1 MPEFSNPFAGV
12 AYGRKLTKAELIRS
26 IRYNIAAEYEA
37 AQLYMQLSDSIDD
50 KVSKAV
56 LEDVAEEELVH
67 VGEFLRLL
75 KYLAPEEETI
85 LPGWLQRSRGHDQES
100 GWKVKLTHISY
111 AIYLLSLRVIVGETP
126 S

>member
-12 AYGRKLTKAELIRS
+12 AYGRKLTKAELVRS
-26 IRYNIAAEYEA
+26 IRYSIAAEYEA
-37 AQLYMQLSDSIDD
+37 AQLYLQLSDSIDD

-75 KYLAPEEETI
+75 RYLAPEED
-85 LPGWLQRSRGHDQES
+85 RSYQDGYKEVEAMIK
-100 GWKVKLTHISY
+100 KVAGK
-111 AIYLLSLRVIVGETP
+111 
-126 S
+126 